1 MPYTP
6 STLPPAQVAEA
17 IVAQG
22 VAKHRTRIDRIFFK
36 AVRPSSMSSRSLDN
50 TNVYASLTQV
60 LAGIM
65 LSFGGLMSQI
75 VSDGSPQMTQNN
87 PGLVMILSGF
97 VFPVGL
103 IM

>member
-36 AVRPSSMSSRSLDN
+36 AVRPSEPSISSCSLN
-50 TNVYASLTQV
+50 VMRILMVLLGARRYHALLWWPHVTNRIRR
-60 LAGIM
+60 LAADDPE
-65 LSFGGLMSQI
+65 Q
-75 VSDGSPQMTQNN
+75 
-87 PGLVMILSGF
+87 PG
-97 VFPVGL
+97 PRHDT
-103 IM
+103 